1 MWRRLWSR
9 GCLDTTTLRSRDTMS
24 TRAPAMQA
32 PTGATTWAGA
42 RPASQHG
49 ATQTNKRRTTIERE
63 RRRGGGTSS
72 LLVDH
77 LLREPTP
84 SLASAEKDL
93 STTLPEYMAEHIVL
107 VPFSTAMVLDQL
119 VPTLF
124 VTLSLMRVVVSHG
137 P

>member
-32 PTGATTWAGA
+32 PTGATAWAGA
-42 RPASQHG
+42 RPARHK
-49 ATQTNKRRTTIERE
+49 QTSDERDIARERE

>member
-1 MWRRLWSR
+1 MVPRLPRHDDPPESR
-9 GCLDTTTLRSRDTMS
+9 YNEYTCTSHAGTHWGDHMGRGPTSIAAWRDTNKQATNE
-24 TRAPAMQA
+24 TR
-32 PTGATTWAGA
+32 T
-42 RPASQHG
+42 R
-49 ATQTNKRRTTIERE
+49 ERE